1 MTVETT
7 TDALLAQVI
16 PHAEP
21 GTIRPGRQTDAIDSV
36 CPRIVAEPTTRQALS
51 QILQW
56 ACTEQLAV
64 SVRGGGTKLTWG
76 RCLGPI
82 DVALSTAR
90 LNKVVEHRHGDLTAT
105 IEAGATLTQVNEAL
119 GVHRQWLP
127 LDPPWPDRA
136 TVGGVVATND
146 SGPSRHWHGAPRDLI
161 IGVTLARPDGALA
174 KAGGIVVKNVAGYDL
189 SRLMTGAFGALGVI
203 VDATFKVTP
212 VAASSR
218 TLTVD
223 LESMEALEPAL
234 AAVMASSLTPSAV
247 EIAYPPARLLVRFQ
261 SVDQA
266 VEKQAN
272 EAKRLMEAA
281 TRGHVLVAA
290 GEAER
295 EVWADHSSWW
305 DADGTLLKVSTL
317 SQALI
322 PTMGWLRDQC
332 DSQGLQVAA
341 QGRAGLAVFYI
352 RLDGPAEAQGRLI
365 DALRDR
371 LPIGEGSVVVRRA
384 SQTVRQVVD
393 PWGPL
398 GDGEGVMQLIK
409 KRFDPDSRLN
419 SGRGPV

>member
-1 MTVETT
+1 VETT
-7 TDALLAQVI
+7 TDALLAQVT
-16 PHAEP
+16 PYAEA
-21 GTIRPGRQTDAIDSV
+21 GSIRPGRQTDAIDGV
-36 CPRIVAEPTTRQALS
+36 CPRIVAEPTTGPELS
-51 QILQW
+51 EILQW
-56 ACTEQLAV
+56 ASTERLAV
-64 SVRGGGTKLTWG
+64 GVRGGGTKLTWG
-76 RCLGPI
+76 RCPGPI

-105 IEAGATLTQVNEAL
+105 IEAGATLTQVNEVL
-119 GVHRQWLP
+119 GIHRQWLP
-127 LDPPWPDRA
+127 LDPPWPERA

-189 SRLMTGAFGALGVI
+189 SRLMTGAFGSLGVI

-212 VAASSR
+212 VAVSSR

-223 LESMEALEPAL
+223 LDSIEALEPAL

-247 EIAYPPARLLVRFQ
+247 ELACPPARLLVRFQ

-266 VEKQAN
+266 VEKQAE
-272 EAKRLMEAA
+272 EARRLMEAA
-281 TRGHVLVAA
+281 TNGRVLVAA
-290 GEAER
+290 DEAER
-295 EVWADHSSWW
+295 EVWADHASRW
-305 DADGTLLKVSTL
+305 DVDGTLLKVSTL
-317 SQALI
+317 PRALVS
-322 PTMGWLRDQC
+322 TLTWLRDQC
-332 DSQGLQVAA
+332 DRQGLQAAA
-341 QGRAGLAVFYI
+341 QGRAGLAVFDV
-352 RLDGPAEAQGRLI
+352 RLDGPAEAQGKLI

-371 LPIGEGSVVVRRA
+371 LPIGDGSVVVRRA
-384 SQTVRQVVD
+384 SQDVREVVD

-409 KRFDPDSRLN
+409 QRFDPDLRLN

>member
-16 PHAEP
+16 PHAEA
-21 GTIRPGRQTDAIDSV
+21 GTIRPGRETDAIDGV

-51 QILQW
+51 EILQW

-76 RCLGPI
+76 RRPGPI

-119 GVHRQWLP
+119 GSHRQWLP

-189 SRLMTGAFGALGVI
+189 SRLMTGAFGSLGVI

-212 VAASSR
+212 VAVSSR

-223 LESMEALEPAL
+223 LDSVEALEPAL

-266 VEKQAN
+266 VEKQAK
-272 EAKRLMEAA
+272 EARRLIEAA
-281 TRGHVLVAA
+281 TRGHVIVVA
-290 GEAER
+290 GEAEG

-322 PTMGWLRDQC
+322 PTMGWLRGQC

-341 QGRAGLAVFYI
+341 QGRAGLAVFYV

-365 DALRDR
+365 DALRGR
-371 LPIGEGSVVVRRA
+371 LPIGEGSVVLRRA
-384 SQTVRQVVD
+384 SQTVREVVD

-398 GDGEGVMQLIK
+398 GDGQGVMQLIK

>member
-1 MTVETT
+1 MTVARVDIGTAHRVT
-7 TDALLAQVI
+7 SSSALRWRA
-16 PHAEP
+16 P
-21 GTIRPGRQTDAIDSV
+21 TGR
-36 CPRIVAEPTTRQALS
+36 
-51 QILQW
+51 W
-56 ACTEQLAV
+56 
-64 SVRGGGTKLTWG
+64 
-76 RCLGPI
+76 
-82 DVALSTAR
+82 
-90 LNKVVEHRHGDLTAT
+90 
-105 IEAGATLTQVNEAL
+105 
-119 GVHRQWLP
+119 
-127 LDPPWPDRA
+127 
-136 TVGGVVATND
+136 
-146 SGPSRHWHGAPRDLI
+146 
-161 IGVTLARPDGALA
+161 A

-189 SRLMTGAFGALGVI
+189 SRLMTGAFGSLGVI

-212 VAASSR
+212 VAVSSR

-223 LESMEALEPAL
+223 LDSVEALEPAL

-266 VEKQAN
+266 VEKQAK
-272 EAKRLMEAA
+272 EAKRLIEAA
-281 TRGHVLVAA
+281 TRGHVIVVA
-290 GEAER
+290 GEAEG

-365 DALRDR
+365 DALRGR
-371 LPIGEGSVVVRRA
+371 LPIGEGSVVLRRA
-384 SQTVRQVVD
+384 SQTVREVVD